1 MEEYEGPESPD
12 EPQGEWVSAP
22 TLLTTPI
29 VAIALCKFSG
39 NKVGKTGC
47 PDRRAQLHPNESCI
61 TVYAQAG
68 LMLAGLL
75 VDADL
80 EHYVTTASAGGERT
94 FRTEVPA

>member
-1 MEEYEGPESPD
+1 MQEHDTVNDTD
-12 EPQGEWVSAP
+12 EPEGGWVSAP

-39 NKVGKTGC
+39 NKVSDAGC
-47 PDRRAQLHPNESCI
+47 MDRRAQLHPDEACI

-68 LMLAGLL
+68 LMLAGQLG
-75 VDADL
+75 DDDL